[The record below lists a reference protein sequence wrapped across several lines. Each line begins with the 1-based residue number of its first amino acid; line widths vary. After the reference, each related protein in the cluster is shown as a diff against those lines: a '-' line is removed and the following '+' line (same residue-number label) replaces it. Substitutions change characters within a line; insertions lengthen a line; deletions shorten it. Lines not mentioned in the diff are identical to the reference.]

1 LILLGDC
8 LDILPTIGDNSVNLI
23 YTDPPYFKV
32 KNEAW
37 DRQWDKPAQFLGWL
51 GEVLEE
57 FRRVLAPNGSLY
69 LFASPKMAARVEL
82 KVGEYF
88 EVLNNIRWVKSE
100 GWHKK
105 TNKDE
110 IRSFLSPW
118 ESVIFAEHFGADSQ
132 AKGESGYGAKCDEL
146 RGFVFEP
153 LRAYLD
159 GERRRAGIDKADCNA
174 ACGFKRTSGA
184 MASRHYFSR
193 SQWLLPTEEHYS
205 ALQELFN
212 REGRRPA
219 PPYEDYHDAPRA
231 RFENPRT
238 DYDYLRT
245 DYDYLRTDYENLRR
259 PFTVSSEVP
268 YTDVWNYPTVQS
280 YPGKHP
286 TEKPYQMHLD
296 VINASS
302 RPGDTVLDAF
312 GGSCKV
318 YDACLELGRVPIII
332 EKDEG
337 YYRAA
342 MKRIR
347 NKPTTLEKAMA
358 AAERPTATLEDF
370 AP

>member
-1 LILLGDC
+1 MILQGDC
-8 LDILPTIGDNSVNLI
+8 LEILPTIEDNAINLI
-23 YTDPPYFKV
+23 LTDPPYFKV

-37 DRQWDKPAQFLGWL
+37 DRQWDKPAQFLDWL

-118 ESVIFAEHFGADSQ
+118 EAVIFAEHFGADSH

-193 SQWLLPTEEHYS
+193 SQWSLPTEEHYS

-212 REGRRPA
+212 RDRPGEYLRRE
-219 PPYEDYHDAPRA
+219 YEDFR
-231 RFENPRT
+231 RE
-238 DYDYLRT
+238 
-245 DYDYLRTDYENLRR
+245 YEDLRR
-259 PFTVSSEVP
+259 PFNVSSEVP
-268 YTDVWNYPTVQS
+268 YTDVWNYPTVQN

-318 YDACLELGRVPIII
+318 YDACLELGRVPIVI
-332 EKDEG
+332 ERDER
-337 YYRAA
+337 YYQAA

-347 NKPTTLEKAMA
+347 NKPITLEKAMA
-358 AAERPTATLEDF
+358 AERPPATLEDF

>member
-1 LILLGDC
+1 VILQGDC
-8 LDILPTIGDNSVNLI
+8 LDILPTIEDSSVNLI

-37 DRQWDKPAQFLGWL
+37 DRQWDKPDQFLSWL

-118 ESVIFAEHFGADSQ
+118 EAVIFAEHFGADSQ

-159 GERRRAGIDKADCNA
+159 GEKARAGFTTRQVAERFQKKT
-174 ACGFKRTSGA
+174 GSRTVTG
-184 MASRHYFSR
+184 MAGHWFTSV
-193 SQWLLPTEEHYS
+193 QWTLPTEENYQW
-205 ALQELFN
+205 LQELFN

-219 PPYEDYHDAPRA
+219 PPYEDYHEAPRA
-231 RFENPRT
+231 RFENLRA
-238 DYDYLRT
+238 DYDYLRA
-245 DYDYLRTDYENLRR
+245 DYENLRR

-302 RPGDTVLDAF
+302 RPGDTILDAF

-318 YDACLELGRVPIII
+318 YDACLELGRVPIVI

-347 NKPTTLEKAMA
+347 NKPITLEKAMDA
-358 AAERPTATLEDF
+358 VEALPVTLADF
-370 AP
+370 SEVLPA